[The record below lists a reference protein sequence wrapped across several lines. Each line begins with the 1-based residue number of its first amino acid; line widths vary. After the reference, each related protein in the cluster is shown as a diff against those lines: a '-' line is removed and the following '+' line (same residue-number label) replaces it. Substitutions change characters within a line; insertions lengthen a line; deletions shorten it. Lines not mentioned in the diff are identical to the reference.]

1 MKQGVQLPPLGVQL
15 LQNRCP
21 FGGQM
26 DTYYTFFNSFFSPS
40 RRRTAFFL
48 FEHTV
53 EIGAGREA
61 ALGRNHII
69 AIVWLLQNH
78 LFGSLK
84 TYLGKPETE
93 GGIETREVFGKLR
106 FRDIQRA

>member
-1 MKQGVQLPPLGVQL
+1 MSSCYKIGVHLVGKWTPIIHSLTVL
-15 LQNRCP
+15 L
-21 FGGQM
+21 
-26 DTYYTFFNSFFSPS
+26 SPS

-69 AIVWLLQNH
+69 TIVWLLQNH

-93 GGIETREVFGKLR
+93 GGIEPREVFGKLR

>member
-1 MKQGVQLPPLGVQL
+1 MSSCYKIGVHLVGKWTPIIHSLTVFL
-15 LQNRCP
+15 
-21 FGGQM
+21 
-26 DTYYTFFNSFFSPS
+26 SPS

-93 GGIETREVFGKLR
+93 GGIEPREVFGQLR
-106 FRDIQRA
+106 LRDIQRA